1 MLYIVIFALV
11 GVLAY
16 PLCADCQNHNWDVL
30 SIFTLV
36 CFGIVVV
43 GGFLL
48 YSINED
54 FDVFE
59 EKITSSK
66 KEMKRL
72 IYPLD
77 MSAPKPGK
85 YFIIPRKNGAYRL
98 YVQTETGFEQTE
110 YDIDETELKQCNE
123 KYPEP
128 CVVETVTTTAYEYTP
143 RYKKFLYYGVVFLST
158 TNKPDET
165 EEKVEYTLYVPQ
177 NTIIQ

>member
-1 MLYIVIFALV
+1 MLYVVIIAFIGIFV
-11 GVLAY
+11 
-16 PLCADCQNHNWDVL
+16 
-30 SIFTLV
+30 SIFFCTWQNWGIATLV

-85 YFIIPRKNGAYRL
+85 YF
-98 YVQTETGFEQTE
+98 
-110 YDIDETELKQCNE
+110 
-123 KYPEP
+123 
-128 CVVETVTTTAYEYTP
+128 VEV
-143 RYKKFLYYGVVFLST
+143 R
-158 TNKPDET
+158 
-165 EEKVEYTLYVPQ
+165 
-177 NTIIQ
+177 

>member
-1 MLYIVIFALV
+1 MLYVVIIVFIGIFV
-11 GVLAY
+11 
-16 PLCADCQNHNWDVL
+16 
-30 SIFTLV
+30 SIFFCTWQNWGIATLV
-36 CFGIVVV
+36 CFGTVVA
-43 GGFLL
+43 GGLL
-48 YSINED
+48 LSLIN
-54 FDVFE
+54 DVFSAYE
-59 EKITSSK
+59 EKIICSK
-66 KEMKRL
+66 KESKSL

-85 YFIIPRKNGAYRL
+85 YFIIPRKNGTYRL

-143 RYKKFLYYGVVFLST
+143 RYKKILYYGVVFLGT
-158 TNKPDET
+158 ANKPDET